1 MGSIDDY
8 IRRTQF
14 LYVKP
19 DLTSSAAVNYLL
31 QVKDSNTISN
41 IKTVIGYAKANI
53 PSGLSNDIKKAHDFC
68 NAIVEAHP
76 ELSKP
81 QVFQAL
87 RYALTG
93 SVPGIDIPT
102 IFMLLG
108 TEASEARLAAG
119 SATL

>member
-8 IRRTQF
+8 ISRTQF

-19 DLTSSAAVNYLL
+19 DLSSSAAINYLSKA
-31 QVKDSNTISN
+31 KDSNTISD
-41 IKTVIGYAKANI
+41 IKTVIEFAKANL
-53 PSGLSNDIKKAHDFC
+53 PSGLSGDIDQAHDFC
-68 NAIVEAHP
+68 NAIVEANSA
-76 ELSKP
+76 LSKP

-108 TEASEARLAAG
+108 SEVSGARLSAG
-119 SATL
+119 LATF